1 MHMGALSILKGV
13 PNLKETSQFNVFHQ
27 FAGCFVPHGLLSMK
41 HLSAGAKLCYALLAQ
56 QANMRGTTQLNLP
69 LLAASVG
76 ESERAAVRYLVE
88 LEEARLVESSRGNVN
103 KEDVRLTFPRHP
115 WLTRNAGAAQPAT
128 ANLSAQ
134 VAEETQ
140 PQLFAVESALP
151 RATPDAQADSAKKS
165 PPSSKPKRRKRWF
178 GRPRSRHSLETC
190 LKFVTY
196 QKEVLGRRSIY
207 DPEGLAES
215 LYHTASQD
223 DEISDWLEEQA
234 EAA

>member
-1 MHMGALSILKGV
+1 M
-13 PNLKETSQFNVFHQ
+13 KETSQFNIFHQ
-27 FAGCFVPHGLLSMK
+27 FAGCFVPHGLLSVR

-56 QANMRGTTQLNLP
+56 QANARGTTQLNLP

-76 ESERAAVRYLVE
+76 ESERVVIRYLVE
-88 LEEARLVESSRGNVN
+88 LEEAGLVGSSRGNVN
-103 KEDVRLTFPRHP
+103 KEDVRITFPRHP
-115 WLTRNAGAAQPAT
+115 WLTRNSGAAQPTT
-128 ANLSAQ
+128 ASSLAQ
-134 VAEETQ
+134 AAEETQ
-140 PQLFAVESALP
+140 PRLFAVESALSD
-151 RATPDAQADSAKKS
+151 ATTGAQADSTKKS
-165 PPSSKPKRRKRWF
+165 PLSSKPKKRKRWF
-178 GRPRSRHSLETC
+178 GRPRSRHSFETC

>member
-1 MHMGALSILKGV
+1 M
-13 PNLKETSQFNVFHQ
+13 KETSQFNVFHQ

-128 ANLSAQ
+128 ANLLAQ
-134 VAEETQ
+134 AAEETQ

-151 RATPDAQADSAKKS
+151 GATTDAQADSAKKS

-178 GRPRSRHSLETC
+178 GRPRSCHSLETC

-196 QKEVLGRRSIY
+196 QKEVLGHDHIWNVT
-207 DPEGLAES
+207 GLARHIHLSGE
-215 LYHTASQD
+215 QD
-223 DEISDWLEEQA
+223 EEIDAFLAEQA
-234 EAA
+234 SDAA